1 VGVDERLQVIQR
13 LAKLFGHP
21 GQFGVLNR
29 LLRGP
34 ATAEDLSGGLHV
46 ALSTIYHYT
55 SALVK
60 AGLVEARGGPEGF
73 LYVLTERGRGLINRF
88 FAACTWFFDLK
99 AGGEETELLGVG
111 VHDLRRLVGECWRWN
126 EWRLLRGFVVEEE
139 FLKTE
144 SWLRSL
150 NEKLGL
156 GLELKAGS

>member
-1 VGVDERLQVIQR
+1 VDERLQVIQR
-13 LAKLFGHP
+13 LTKLFAHP

-34 ATAEDLSGGLHV
+34 ATAEELSGELNV
-46 ALSTIYHYT
+46 SLSTLYRHAA
-55 SALVK
+55 AL
-60 AGLVEARGGPEGF
+60 AEGGLVDRRGGPEGF
-73 LYVLTERGRGLINRF
+73 LYLLTERGRGLVNRF
-88 FAACTWFFDLK
+88 FAACSWFFDLK

-111 VHDLRRLVGECWRWN
+111 VYDLRRLVGECWRWN

-144 SWLRSL
+144 SWLQSL

-156 GLELKAGS
+156 GLELKGAGS

>member
-1 VGVDERLQVIQR
+1 MDERLQVIQR
-13 LAKLFGHP
+13 LAKLFAHP

-34 ATAEDLSGGLHV
+34 AAAEELSKELDV
-46 ALSTIYHYT
+46 ALSTMYHYA

-60 AGLVEARGGPEGF
+60 AGLVDRRGGPERF

-111 VHDLRRLVGECWRWN
+111 VHDLRRLVGEGWRWN
-126 EWRLLRGFVVEEE
+126 GWRLLRGFVVEEE
-139 FLKTE
+139 CLKRE
-144 SWLRSL
+144 AWLRSL
-150 NEKLGL
+150 NDKLGL
-156 GLELKAGS
+156 GLELGAKS